1 MPQKCPSFGC
11 AREGSACQCV
21 NPKKMARPKKNKKK
35 RKGEKKKE
43 WSIRANISRNPSEI
57 SAELCFSYKIIF
69 FSWCCKPNTRQDE
82 TVLDAPDATHRWV
95 IGGASCKAQRD
106 SARERET
113 HAHTRRERKREREKK
128 REYVLSAIGLKILTS
143 SWRWGSRDG
152 GDFTHSGSS
161 KTD

>member
-1 MPQKCPSFGC
+1 MQEKCSSFGC

-21 NPKKMARPKKNKKK
+21 SPKKMARPKKNKKK

-57 SAELCFSYKIIF
+57 SAELCFSYTIIF
-69 FSWCCKPNTRQDE
+69 FSWCSKPNTRQDE

-95 IGGASCKAQRD
+95 IGVPLARPRETV
-106 SARERET
+106 RERERPT
-113 HAHTRRERKREREKK
+113 HTQEERERERKK
-128 REYVLSAIGLKILTS
+128 EYVLSAIGLKFLTG

-152 GDFTHSGSS
+152 GDFIHSGSS